1 MANIYSTNIN
11 TTSNFSPQI
20 IKHKKTTKYT
30 DGLEQAQ
37 YGGGLNWLM
46 EVTPT
51 PEQKTMFQ
59 KHLKIRKDFTRA
71 LPEEKMTSQKHLNIN
86 KDFTRALPE
95 EKMISHF

>member
-1 MANIYSTNIN
+1 
-11 TTSNFSPQI
+11 
-20 IKHKKTTKYT
+20 
-30 DGLEQAQ
+30 
-37 YGGGLNWLM
+37 
-46 EVTPT
+46 
-51 PEQKTMFQ
+51 MFQ

>member
-20 IKHKKTTKYT
+20 LKHKKTTKYT

-51 PEQKTMFQ
+51 PE
-59 KHLKIRKDFTRA
+59 
-71 LPEEKMTSQKHLNIN
+71 
-86 KDFTRALPE
+86 
-95 EKMISHF
+95 